1 MCQLVLCF
9 SKLVREGFRCHPA
22 KPISITA
29 GWGVSLLRLGGG
41 VNLFKQHLLLSQEG
55 EGLVFYF
62 ELNHLVSLT

>member
-1 MCQLVLCF
+1 M
-9 SKLVREGFRCHPA
+9 
-22 KPISITA
+22 
-29 GWGVSLLRLGGG
+29 SLLRLGG